1 MLKKQN
7 KTKFK
12 IIVALICIATLLIF
26 GVIQIFALFKSRI
39 DGDIILKNGAWNI
52 FVNDKDISTG
62 GIDKK
67 FTVNN
72 IEISSNSHVKDG
84 NIAPGLSAHFNIKI
98 DPKDTDVSIRY
109 SIMIDQEKITNKN
122 IIISQV
128 KETEHNNKLTQVEPG
143 KYVGIMTLDD
153 IKNNNTNTINIEVKW
168 VDNDENSEQD
178 IKLGTKEAPKIE
190 IPITVHVE
198 QFI

>member
-7 KTKFK
+7 KTKLK
-12 IIVALICIATLLIF
+12 IIVALICIATLLIW

-67 FTVNN
+67 FTVDN

-98 DPKDTDVSIRY
+98 DPKGTDVSIRY

-128 KETEHNNKLTQVEPG
+128 KETEHNNKLTQVETG

-168 VDNDENSEQD
+168 VDNDENNEQD
-178 IKLGTKEAPKIE
+178 IELGTKEAPKIE
-190 IPITVHVE
+190 IPIIVHVE
-198 QFI
+198 QFV

>member
-7 KTKFK
+7 KTKLK
-12 IIVALICIATLLIF
+12 MIVALICIATLLIL

-39 DGDIILKNGAWNI
+39 DGDIILKNGTWNI

-67 FTVNN
+67 FNVDN

-128 KETEHNNKLTQVEPG
+128 KETEHNNKLTQVETG

-178 IKLGTKEAPKIE
+178 TKLGTKETPKIE
-190 IPITVHVE
+190 IPIIVHVE